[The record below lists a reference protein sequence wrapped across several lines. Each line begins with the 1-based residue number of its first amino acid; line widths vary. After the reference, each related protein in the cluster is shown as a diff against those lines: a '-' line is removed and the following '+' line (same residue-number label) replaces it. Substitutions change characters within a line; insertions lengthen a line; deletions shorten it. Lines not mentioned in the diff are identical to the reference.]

1 MKNSKFKTLFV
12 VLFLGGLWGIL
23 EATLGTLL
31 HLPVIHE
38 IVFFAS
44 TAVML
49 PIAYFITGRAY
60 ELTGK
65 AITAIYV
72 GVVAAAIKS
81 ITFVLGL
88 PVQYVVNPMVAILME
103 STVMAIAF
111 KVAKPANI
119 CSLKSV
125 AVFVVSSFAFR
136 VAYVG
141 YSMAT
146 AEAFGSAYLVEG
158 SIVWNEVIS
167 YVAIALAVS
176 AIYASI
182 YAVIGKLLTSKISVK
197 SSEKVQHFAY
207 SPLFSI
213 MMVAIAFAVTIIL

>member
-1 MKNSKFKTLFV
+1 MKNSKFKTLFI
-12 VLFLGGLWGIL
+12 VLFLGGFWGIL

-60 ELTGK
+60 TLTGK
-65 AITAIYV
+65 ASTALYV
-72 GVVAAAIKS
+72 GMVAAAIKS

-88 PVQYVVNPMVAILME
+88 PVQYVINPMVAILME
-103 STVMAIAF
+103 SSVMAIAF

-119 CSLKSV
+119 CSLKSI
-125 AVFVVSSFAFR
+125 ATFVVSSLVFR

-146 AEAFGSAYLVEG
+146 AGVFGSAYLLEG
-158 SIVWNEVIS
+158 TIVWNEVIS
-167 YVAIALAVS
+167 YVLLALAVS
-176 AIYASI
+176 SIYACI
-182 YAVIGKLLTSKISVK
+182 YAVIGKLATTKISVK
-197 SSEKVQHFAY
+197 SMEKVQHFAY

-213 MMVAIAFAVTIIL
+213 MMVAIAFTVTIIL